1 MLAFKQGIMIYIFKK
16 KIQCS
21 ILGLD
26 NLQFHASRPGAKKMQ
41 VPNLIE
47 NSFKSQVQ
55 IYKIDFL

>member
-1 MLAFKQGIMIYIFKK
+1 MNYIFKK